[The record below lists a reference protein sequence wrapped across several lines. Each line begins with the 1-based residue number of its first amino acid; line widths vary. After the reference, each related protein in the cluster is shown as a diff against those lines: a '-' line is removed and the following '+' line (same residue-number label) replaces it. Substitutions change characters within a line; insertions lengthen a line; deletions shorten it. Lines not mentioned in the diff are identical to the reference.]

1 MKTCLTLSGIIV
13 LSLFAYSTIAA
24 DKEDQTKPS
33 YWMQK
38 KLGYSEKILGGL
50 VSRDFDAIAK
60 NAHSM
65 GALSHIEKW
74 VRGNTP
80 EYRAQ
85 VRVFQNATEQLSR
98 MAEEKNLD
106 GAALAYVQLS
116 LSCVNCH
123 KVVRDTEVPAHS
135 K

>member
-1 MKTCLTLSGIIV
+1 MKTRLTLGSIIV
-13 LSLFAYSTIAA
+13 LSLLAA
-24 DKEDQTKPS
+24 FSLAAEKDDQEKPS
-33 YWMQK
+33 FWMQK
-38 KLGYSEKILGGL
+38 KLGYSESILKGL
-50 VSRDFDAIAK
+50 VNRDFDQIAK
-60 NAHSM
+60 NARSM
-65 GALSHIEKW
+65 SALTQIEKW

-85 VRVFQNATEQLSR
+85 LHVFQDSNQQLIR
-98 MAEEKNLD
+98 MADKKNLD

-123 KVVRDTEVPAHS
+123 KIVRDAPS

>member
-1 MKTCLTLSGIIV
+1 MKTRLTLGSIIV
-13 LSLFAYSTIAA
+13 LSILTAFSLAA
-24 DKEDQTKPS
+24 DKDDQEKPS
-33 YWMQK
+33 FWMQK
-38 KLGYSEKILGGL
+38 KLGYSENILKGL
-50 VSRDFDAIAK
+50 VNRDFDQIAK
-60 NAHSM
+60 NARSM
-65 GALSHIEKW
+65 SALTQIEKW

-85 VRVFQNATEQLSR
+85 LHVFQDANQQLIR
-98 MAEEKNLD
+98 MADKENLD

-123 KVVRDTEVPAHS
+123 KIVRDAPS